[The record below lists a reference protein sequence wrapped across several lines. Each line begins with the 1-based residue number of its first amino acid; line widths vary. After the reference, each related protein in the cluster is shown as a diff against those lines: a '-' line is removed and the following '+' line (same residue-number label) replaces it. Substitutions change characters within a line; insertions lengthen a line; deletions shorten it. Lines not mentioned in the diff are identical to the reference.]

1 MMTRRLAVFVLFTSA
16 ATIAAPAMAAPK
28 RSRAMHALDPDNTG
42 TLDLAEARKAGAAL
56 FDRIDRNHNGMLNR
70 RELGGRVTPQEF
82 AAADVNRRGSL
93 SKAEYLSVVEKR
105 FRAANPDNDAT
116 IDEKELGSRAGHALL
131 RLLLQ

>member
-1 MMTRRLAVFVLFTSA
+1 MQ
-16 ATIAAPAMAAPK
+16 
-28 RSRAMHALDPDNTG
+28 ALDPDNNG
-42 TLDLAEARKAGAAL
+42 TLDLNEARRAGGAL
-56 FDRIDRNHNGMLNR
+56 FDRMDRNRNGMLNR